1 MRGKMFRSILVS
13 LVLLLGLTCMASAEE
28 YVTNGAGTLG
38 YENGTYTATYTECQ
52 AEQQYVLLVVKK
64 TDSRVI
70 SADTIMYIDQAK
82 SDADGDVTFTFIP
95 KSTPDCEVLLGGVF
109 PNGEG
114 ETPVTSPVVLG
125 ELIGKGVTVTG
136 KVTYQP
142 SPVGATVTLY
152 SGETQVATA
161 TTDASGNYTLES
173 VPVASGY
180 KLVVTKP
187 GYCSYTISNLAIEEE
202 GSLGV
207 IDISYIAGD
216 VDRNG
221 EINGFDL
228 AALLSDFN
236 HTAAQGNI
244 IDEKTDIDGNG
255 EINGFDLGALL
266 SGFNKTS
273 VNVDAAE

>member
-125 ELIGKGVTVTG
+125 ELIGKGVEVTG
-136 KVTYQP
+136 KV
-142 SPVGATVTLY
+142 SK
-152 SGETQVATA
+152 ATA
-161 TTDASGNYTLES
+161 PVVQLGTGDRENFVPVYTAEVAEDGTFTFTGVVEGEYALQITQEYYITYYKAIVEVSADNASIGTNYKMYAGDIVPSGVVNVSDLTLLLRNYGSTEETPADINESGVVNVSDLSLLLGNYGKSAES
-173 VPVASGY
+173 
-180 KLVVTKP
+180 
-187 GYCSYTISNLAIEEE
+187 
-202 GSLGV
+202 
-207 IDISYIAGD
+207 IA
-216 VDRNG
+216 
-221 EINGFDL
+221 E
-228 AALLSDFN
+228 
-236 HTAAQGNI
+236 
-244 IDEKTDIDGNG
+244 
-255 EINGFDLGALL
+255 
-266 SGFNKTS
+266 
-273 VNVDAAE
+273 